1 MVASSYFSISSH
13 FTIFNNGDVAQLA
26 EHAAV
31 NRGVVG
37 SSLSFP
43 AKRLSI
49 KTFPNKIILGPVVLP
64 KYGPPRF

>member
-13 FTIFNNGDVAQLA
+13 LILHGELAQL
-26 EHAAV
+26 EEQRAV
-31 NRGVVG
+31 NSWLGG
-37 SSLSFP
+37 SSLSLL
-43 AKRLSI
+43 AKRSSI